1 MLACREQAA
10 QHIISKYGDLDG
22 EATRVI
28 EEGLMRHLT
37 ASICLVNY
45 RGGEKDRFY
54 GSRGG

>member
-10 QHIISKYGDLDG
+10 QHIRSKYGDLDG

-37 ASICLVNY
+37 ASI
-45 RGGEKDRFY
+45 
-54 GSRGG
+54 